1 LFNFTFFV
9 KLNYFFTERQKVF
22 QIAKAN
28 KRREMSGFSQMCQ
41 EGEFECVICL
51 EEIGKANQVT
61 TPCGHKFCFQCISH
75 SMFTV
80 TKNTCPYCRTRLVA
94 NIPEEESGGEESDD
108 EDVESESDPEEDRD
122 SLGTADEIAK
132 LCEDQGYSM
141 ADIIA
146 IVTNRYDHEN
156 PRYAPHLC
164 HALSDGLDE
173 IIRIAD
179 EAAYKRCQNKL
190 RERQQFA
197 SEDLRNI
204 V

>member
-1 LFNFTFFV
+1 
-9 KLNYFFTERQKVF
+9 
-22 QIAKAN
+22 
-28 KRREMSGFSQMCQ
+28 MSGFSQMCQ

-108 EDVESESDPEEDRD
+108 DYEEESGGEEEDEDVESESDSEEDRD

-132 LCEDQGYSM
+132 LCQDQGYSM
-141 ADIIA
+141 ADVIA
-146 IVTNRYDHEN
+146 IVTNRYDHQN

-190 RERQQFA
+190 REQQHFA